1 MAQKLFLFQE
11 LLILTHLSFRSI
23 TRTKFPDDL
32 ECEALNFQHII
43 NIHSSKFKMAETSI
57 NSKLIESVRKV
68 DAHIKPSDM
77 LTPSMD
83 CSLNSQSTFTP
94 PSTHGCTRP
103 DYIMSIQTSRQAI
116 QAFKPPTRSRLYL
129 DQQQITSAVSSSVE
143 AITSNFSNLNT
154 PPKSY
159 SSINP
164 IHRGIDC
171 SRFSVP
177 FDASQSNSKQNC
189 CQFNNYSK
197 KPRLDSPC
205 TSETPFFQPWQDQ
218 NIGSINPNTL
228 SSGNVF
234 NCNEGIIG
242 HWYA

>member
-1 MAQKLFLFQE
+1 M
-11 LLILTHLSFRSI
+11 
-23 TRTKFPDDL
+23 
-32 ECEALNFQHII
+32 
-43 NIHSSKFKMAETSI
+43 
-57 NSKLIESVRKV
+57 ESVRKV
-68 DAHIKPSDM
+68 DARIKPSDM

-103 DYIMSIQTSRQAI
+103 DYIRSIQPLRQMI
-116 QAFKPPTRSRLYL
+116 QAFKPPARSRLYL

-143 AITSNFSNLNT
+143 AITSDFSNLNT

-171 SRFSVP
+171 SRFSIP
-177 FDASQSNSKQNC
+177 FEASQSNSKQNC
-189 CQFNNYSK
+189 HQFNNNSK
-197 KPRLDSPC
+197 KLRLDSPC

-218 NIGSINPNTL
+218 NVGSIYPNTP

-242 HWYA
+242 HWYTQPTSSPTNPINLSIGT